1 ESFMSENLENQAVE
15 ENVTDAVS
23 ETGKTEENTVL
34 PPVNNEE
41 EQPKAEDTEKNDSSV
56 EMLSKIFQSIA
67 DKKRELDEEIKS
79 KQEYLSSNL
88 GDYNTEN
95 YLQNQEFRNL
105 YSEAFNALGTKL
117 DTKKFVNLLDKYV
130 EARIAIHNRNKAIK
144 SENDSLTDSFD
155 FKSGAS
161 KTESKLKRLQDI
173 PDDELESYIAKYI

>member
-1 ESFMSENLENQAVE
+1 MSENLENKAVE
-15 ENVTDAVS
+15 ENVTDTVS
-23 ETGKTEENTVL
+23 ETEKTEENNVSQR
-34 PPVNNEE
+34 VNDESVE
-41 EQPKAEDTEKNDSSV
+41 EQQKAETTEKNDGSM
-56 EMLSKIFQSIA
+56 EMLAKIFQSIA
-67 DKKRELDEEIKS
+67 DKKRELDDEIKS
-79 KQEYLSSNL
+79 KQDYLSSNL

-130 EARIAIHNRNKAIK
+130 ESRIALHSKNQAIK

-155 FKSGAS
+155 FKAGAS
-161 KTESKLKRLQDI
+161 KTETKLKRLQDI